1 MIIDSH
7 CHLDILPKE
16 FGSSEQIIATAHEY
30 DVTGM
35 MCIAINPEKW
45 QDIIELTNKH
55 HNDYAAIGIHPCEAK
70 EVKISDAELLKVASN
85 PKVLAIGE
93 VGLDYFHYDIE
104 KEDILWQQNR
114 FRQMI
119 KIAKQLKKPLVIH
132 TRNSTEDCLRILQE
146 EGAQEVGGIMHCFV
160 ESLAVAQKAIK
171 LGFYI
176 SFSGILTFKNAT
188 EIKEVA
194 KALPLDKILVETDAP
209 YLAPVPFRGK
219 QNQPAYTKFV
229 VEELA
234 RLKGLSYQQLAK
246 QTTTNFNRLFNL

>member
-55 HNDYAAIGIHPCEAK
+55 HNVYAAIGIHPCEAK

-104 KEDILWQQNR
+104 KENILWQQNR